1 MEPDKKGVK
10 IIKSWK
16 YFKNRLEKKDNW
28 YYIMEHE
35 EIRAADTDNLEAV
48 VAEWQTRLVQVQ
60 VLSPEWGFNSPRR
73 HQNIL

>member
-1 MEPDKKGVK
+1 MK
-10 IIKSWK
+10 
-16 YFKNRLEKKDNW
+16 
-28 YYIMEHE
+28 HE

-73 HQNIL
+73 HQIYCKKTAGMA